1 MEVEHAVVFVLIIV
15 TLCKNFNFFKNFIPP
30 INGSKHER
38 KKTENVYKRQ
48 LNYAVLR

>member
-1 MEVEHAVVFVLIIV
+1 LVVPITDMEVEHAVVFVLIIV

-38 KKTENVYKRQ
+38 KKQRMYTRDN
-48 LNYAVLR
+48 